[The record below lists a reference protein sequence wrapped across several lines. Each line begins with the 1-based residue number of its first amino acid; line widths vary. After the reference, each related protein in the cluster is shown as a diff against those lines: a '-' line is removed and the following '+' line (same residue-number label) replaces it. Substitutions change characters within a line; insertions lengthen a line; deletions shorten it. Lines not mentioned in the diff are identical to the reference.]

1 MKYIKVLFRQYTQA
15 IVLRIYLLSSL
26 LEAYCHFYSLI
37 VLFTRLGDKMVNIA
51 QKRVSMIKY
60 VMRLLLRVDIPFPS
74 YHKKEWGEGVHISWM
89 IPVNDVTS

>member
-1 MKYIKVLFRQYTQA
+1 MA
-15 IVLRIYLLSSL
+15 
-26 LEAYCHFYSLI
+26 
-37 VLFTRLGDKMVNIA
+37 NIA
-51 QKRVSMIKY
+51 LKRVSMIKY